1 MVRLAD
7 LACETYVDR
16 LAREYREIVMAA
28 CSVEGIELYARFR
41 SEADVGADIAEVCT
55 PRWPLEAGR
64 AHAVDRGAERLL
76 RRLGQR

>member
-1 MVRLAD
+1 MFPQITGSVTLMVRLAD

-41 SEADVGADIAEVCT
+41 SE
-55 PRWPLEAGR
+55 R
-64 AHAVDRGAERLL
+64 
-76 RRLGQR
+76 